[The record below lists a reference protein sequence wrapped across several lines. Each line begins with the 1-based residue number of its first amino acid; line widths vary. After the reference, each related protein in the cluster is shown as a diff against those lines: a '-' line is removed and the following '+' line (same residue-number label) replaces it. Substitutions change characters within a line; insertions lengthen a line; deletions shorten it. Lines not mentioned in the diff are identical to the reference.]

1 MKLYLH
7 SALYRLCQRF
17 AIGLCALLAMAS
29 ASPSQAV
36 IGANDNVPAAT
47 LLLPYF
53 EVDLNNGNGP
63 QTSVRLSNASATAI
77 LANVTLW
84 TDWGIPTKSFLIYL
98 TGYDTSEIDLR
109 LVFKGHLPRTASAGQ
124 DPSNT
129 ISPKGLFSQDINFAS
144 CGTVLPYTTLM
155 PAADVAALRNAHT
168 GLASTTFGGSCGGKA
183 YGDGRARGYMTIDTV
198 NNCTPN
204 NPSVSGYFSPGGTG
218 DATNQNVMVGSY
230 TVIDRGQ
237 GFATTEPLVHIEAS
251 ATNPISSTSGEPTF
265 YGRHVANSAADNREP
280 LGTIWNAR
288 YLNGGTFTGGT
299 NFIVWQDPGQVVAPA
314 VCGNTPAPFPIAL
327 GEVLAFDESE
337 QVSVSPIIGV
347 GSNARPANT
356 VNTAFPV
363 VAQRVATT
371 PLTPFAFGHMILNF
385 NQFTGQSASSSGT
398 IVSRRQ
404 AFVSVQHS
412 ATGRF
417 SASTGAVRLYSADQ
431 PLAAQLRYRF

>member
-17 AIGLCALLAMAS
+17 AIGVCALLAMAS
-29 ASPSQAV
+29 ALPSQAV
-36 IGANDNVPAAT
+36 VGANDNVPAAT

-98 TGYDTSEIDLR
+98 VGYDTAEIDLR
-109 LVFKGHLPRTASAGQ
+109 LIFKGHLPRTASDGQ
-124 DPSNT
+124 DPLDQ
-129 ISPKGLFSQDINFAS
+129 ISPQGNFSQDINFAS
-144 CGTVLPYTTLM
+144 CGGVLPYTTLM
-155 PAADVAALRNAHT
+155 PAADLAALRNAHT
-168 GLASTTFGGSCGGKA
+168 GIASTTFAGSCGGRV

-198 NNCTPN
+198 NSCALM
-204 NPSVSGYFSPGGTG
+204 NPSVAGYFGSGGTG
-218 DATNQNVMVGSY
+218 VATNQNVMVGSY
-230 TVIDRGQ
+230 TTIDRSQ

-251 ATNPISSTSGEPTF
+251 GTNPISSTSGEPTF
-265 YGRHVANSAADNREP
+265 YGRLVNNTAVDNREP

-299 NFIVWQDPGQVVAPA
+299 HFIAWQDPGQVVAPA
-314 VCGNTPAPFPIAL
+314 ACGNTPTPFPLAL
-327 GEVLAFDESE
+327 GEVLAFNE
-337 QVSVSPIIGV
+337 QEDVSVSPPLSTSSSV
-347 GSNARPANT
+347 SVNT

-363 VAQRVATT
+363 VAQRVATA
-371 PLTPFAFGHMILNF
+371 PLSPFAFGHMILNF
-385 NQFTGQSASSSGT
+385 NQFTGQSPTSSGT
-398 IVSRRQ
+398 LTSRRQ

-417 SASTGAVRLYSADQ
+417 STSTGAVRLQSADE